1 MVPLRMQRAINLFV
15 RGFVMTKLMRNIV
28 LCILMLAFAVPAL
41 AGDKAPALT
50 EEQKAMLEAA
60 LENLET
66 EIPIAEEFRVKVDA
80 DDLSAVEGLDG
91 EWMNILLLG
100 TDTGNL
106 QLNYGRTDAMLIASI
121 NTKTGKVKL
130 ASLVR
135 DMLVNIPVVNWENRI
150 NAANAFG
157 GPLLAVKTVNETLG
171 LNITRYCSVNFRGF
185 ENIIDS
191 LGGVQLLMSEAEA
204 RQAGVPV
211 SDGAVTLNGQ
221 QALAYVRIRSLDNN
235 FGRNNRQRKLLD
247 AVLVKGKASPMDRAL
262 VAITEAFKS
271 MDTNITMSEVIK
283 LAPIVLKNADTMD
296 MLSLP
301 RAGQYRN
308 ATHGQMSVIVFDAEK
323 TRETIHQFIYN
334 DGQ

>member
-1 MVPLRMQRAINLFV
+1 
-15 RGFVMTKLMRNIV
+15 MTKLMRNIV
-28 LCILMLAFAVPAL
+28 LCILMLAFAVPAM

-80 DDLSAVEGLDG
+80 DDLSAAGGLDG

-121 NTKTGKVKL
+121 NIKTGKVKL

-135 DMLVNIPVVNWENRI
+135 DMLVNIPVVDWQNRI

-157 GPLLAVKTVNETLG
+157 GPLLAVKTVNEVLG

-185 ENIIDS
+185 ANIIDS
-191 LGGVQLLMSEAEA
+191 LDGVQLLMSEAEA
-204 RQAGVPV
+204 RQVGVSP
-211 SDGAVTLNGQ
+211 SDGAVALSGE
-221 QALAYVRIRSLDNN
+221 QALAYVRIRSLDDN

-247 AVLVKGKASPMDRAL
+247 AVLVKGKASPMDKAL
-262 VAITEAFKS
+262 AAITEAFKS

-301 RAGQYRN
+301 KAGHYRN
-308 ATHGQMSVIVFDAEK
+308 AIHGQMSVIVFDAEK
-323 TRETIHQFIYN
+323 TRETIRSFIYN

>member
-1 MVPLRMQRAINLFV
+1 
-15 RGFVMTKLMRNIV
+15 MTKLMRNIV
-28 LCILMLAFAVPAL
+28 LCILMLAFAVPAM

-80 DDLSAVEGLDG
+80 DDLSAAGGLDG

-121 NTKTGKVKL
+121 NIKTGKVKL

-135 DMLVNIPVVNWENRI
+135 DMLVNIPVVDWQNRI

-157 GPLLAVKTVNETLG
+157 GPLLAVKTVNEVLG

-185 ENIIDS
+185 ANIIDS
-191 LGGVQLLMSEAEA
+191 LDGVQLLMSEAEA
-204 RQAGVPV
+204 RQVGVSP
-211 SDGAVTLNGQ
+211 SDGAVALSGE
-221 QALAYVRIRSLDNN
+221 QALAYVRIRSLDDN

-247 AVLVKGKASPMDRAL
+247 AVLVKGKASPMDKAL
-262 VAITEAFKS
+262 AAITEAFKS

-301 RAGQYRN
+301 KAGHYRN
-308 ATHGQMSVIVFDAEK
+308 AKHGEMSVVVFDAEK
-323 TRETIHQFIYN
+323 TRETIHSFIYN